1 MGGYP
6 NKKIQE
12 VPLTDMSFANRG
24 DFYNVGFVA
33 KHGEES
39 LDSIARNFIMTTSQ
53 YVRENGGL
61 KGEKGVG
68 VYANYVGE
76 L

>member
-1 MGGYP
+1 MGGLS
-6 NKKIQE
+6 KQE

-24 DFYNVGFVA
+24 DFYNVGFIT
-33 KHGEES
+33 KYDEES
-39 LDSIARNFIMTTSQ
+39 QDSIAKNFIMTTSQ
-53 YVRENGGL
+53 YIRENSGL

-76 L
+76 M